1 MKRIIYY
8 LIFAISIFTQ
18 SDSFAMHLIGGQM
31 TYQSVPNNPNQYLIT
46 YKMYRDCSGISFCNC
61 APGPLSSS
69 CTVSLSITG
78 AQTPCSGVSYGSV
91 TLPIVTAGSGY
102 DIIQLCNTSKTICSN
117 CGTRTPGS
125 FTPGIEVY
133 LFQGIVNLSALPSS
147 CCLVNIGFSDC
158 CRNNANTILA
168 NPTSLNYYVGIT
180 INRCLTNPNNS
191 ANFNNEPEFVVRQG
205 YDQIID
211 LSATDPDGD
220 SLSYHFSPSKTGPT
234 SAAPYLA
241 PYSPNLPFPY
251 LGIPGQSPPLL
262 PPFGIQLN
270 SVTGQLRFRSI
281 NNWVSNLAIEVKEWR
296 RINGVMTYIGSVIR
310 DHQFY
315 CVTTNA
321 NNSPNIKTFNSAG
334 TIYDPNYQIT
344 DNTCPGANI
353 CRTFVATDLDPTDTT
368 DLTISSNA
376 YSLSNFSFTR
386 LYDSATRAINGPLFD
401 SVRICWTPSTTH
413 SSNNP
418 YIFTLTATDRK
429 CSIKGKSTLSYS
441 IYVGSVPQAK
451 INKKVTGLLSR
462 KFTYSKTNSTP
473 NNPNSTVWQIESIPG
488 SNNYTNIIG
497 DSIEYNFPQI
507 GFYRIRLGLNSSCNT
522 SWILDSLAIGGFNIM
537 SVNEKG
543 INCRG
548 ISTGFI
554 KLAALGG
561 TAPYQFKLNNG
572 TYTAVDSFSNLAA
585 GNYWAYARDAN
596 NLRDSILI
604 TLYQPANA
612 IALSIIEKKIVT
624 CSGDSNAS
632 IILGANFATGFKRF
646 KMGNGNFQD
655 SARFTNFKSG
665 TYLFTVIDS
674 LGCTNSSSIP
684 FIEPLPITVSNSLGN
699 RIACKGDSSGSIQFV
714 ASGGIS
720 PYTFKFD
727 TASVFSNNNLFNGL
741 FPGTR
746 FYQVKDN
753 NSCVRNFSITH
764 TEPAIKLT
772 ASINAIQPI
781 CANTK
786 GIVQI
791 NGNGGNTPYSYGVF
805 NTTSGSN
812 STIGN
817 LNAGTYTFY
826 IKDSNNCQ
834 INFQNIT
841 INSAPTSGVNL
852 SFTKKNA
859 FCFGSASGEIT
870 LSGNG
875 GKRPYQFKIDS
886 LSYTT
891 DSIFQNVY
899 AGLHQLYVRDS
910 SGCVASDTTHISQ
923 NASMTLSVSSFNN
936 VTCKGDSN
944 GFIFLLAG
952 GGKAPYSYRID
963 SGNFQSSP
971 SFSGLKAGI
980 HYLQVKDSNA
990 CIKTINYTI
999 QEPNLALSA
1008 NLLIN
1013 QPNCNLSK
1021 GQAVFTPLGGTPP
1034 YTYGIVNG
1042 NSSFNSTINNLNPG
1056 TYSFY
1061 IKDDNNCQVQFP
1073 NRTVLNAPPNVS
1085 FSLVK
1090 KDAYCY
1096 GSNTGEIKVSGSG
1109 GKSPYTYRVNSGV
1122 YQSDSIIRNLYA
1134 GKYRVTIKDSVG
1146 CLYFDSIQ
1154 INQNQAIQITVSGST
1169 RIACKGDSSA
1179 SINVSASNGAGN
1191 YLFSLDNSTYQSNQ
1205 VFSNLK
1211 AGLKVISVK
1220 DSDNCSHAIN
1230 YTISEPL
1237 IKLSVTASVNQ
1248 TICDYQKSSI
1258 TLNTSGGNLPYS
1270 FTVNNSTPTSNP
1282 QFTNLDQG
1290 TYSFVVTDSNGCSI
1304 NLERNIN
1311 APLSSLKT
1319 KINSKHIN
1327 CFGMQNGELTVSA
1340 SGAPKP
1346 YVFKINNGNFSLDST
1361 FKNLAAGTYT
1371 ITTRDG
1377 LGCIVEE
1384 SKTINQEAKITST
1397 ITATG
1402 NSCLG
1407 AKNGTASIF
1416 LRGGKSPFSITWLS
1430 NPTQTGSIA
1439 NNLESGLLR
1448 VLIQDSVLCTV
1459 YDSVF
1464 IPYKPIYQDEKICA
1478 VTCDTASFKYR
1489 LTWNKTPNKGI
1500 ASYLIYRESAL
1511 IGTVPFSDIPEFLD
1525 ANYPL
1530 PTNGIAPSYYIK
1542 VLDSCGNS
1550 SKLSEETKPILMSAS
1565 VGGGN
1570 INLSWTPYMGSSAVS
1585 SYQVYRK
1592 LGTGSAMVV
1601 YQTSVGN
1608 LNYTDTFS
1616 GTQNRS
1622 YIVEAL
1628 FSLPC
1633 SGAVRI
1639 LSNPLHVFP
1648 SSLNESSLLN
1658 NEYVLFP
1665 NPASSNISIIN
1676 KRGLNQVKSIQVT
1689 DVSGKIIDNFE
1700 YEKAQSEIKLDIQQ
1714 YANGSYFVILIL
1726 DNGMKV
1732 NLPLQKRL

>member
-1 MKRIIYY
+1 MKQIIYC
-8 LIFAISIFTQ
+8 LIFAFAFFTH
-18 SDSFAMHLIGGQM
+18 SNSFAAHLIGGEM
-31 TYQSVPNNPNQYLIT
+31 TYRAIPNNPNQYQIN
-46 YKMYRDCSGISFCNC
+46 YKMYRDCSGIAFCNC
-61 APGPLSSS
+61 GPGPLSGS
-69 CTVSLSITG
+69 CSVSVSITG
-78 AQTPCSGVSYGSV
+78 AQGICTGASFGST
-91 TLPIVTAGSGY
+91 TLSIVTAGSGY
-102 DIIQLCNTSKTICSN
+102 DIVQLCNTSKTICSN

-125 FTPGIEVY
+125 FTPGVEIY
-133 LFQGIVNLSALPSS
+133 TFTGIVNLGGIPPS

-168 NPTSLNYYVGIT
+168 NPTGTNYYVGVS
-180 INRCLTNPNNS
+180 INRCITGPNTSPIFNS
-191 ANFNNEPEFVVRQG
+191 EPEFVVRQG
-205 YDQIID
+205 NNQIID
-211 LSATDPDGD
+211 LSATDADGD
-220 SLSYHFSPSKTGPT
+220 SLSYNLSAAKTGPLT
-234 SAAPYLA
+234 TATYLA
-241 PYSPNLPFPY
+241 PFSQFFPFPY
-251 LGIPGQSPPLL
+251 SGYPLTPPNILPPLGIN
-262 PPFGIQLN
+262 LN
-270 SVTGQLRFRSI
+270 PVTGQLQFI
-281 NNWVSNLAIEVKEWR
+281 AVNTWVSNLAIEVKEWR
-296 RINGVMTYIGSVIR
+296 RINGVMTYLGSVIR

-315 CVTTNA
+315 CVASNA
-321 NNSPNIKTFNSAG
+321 NNSPNIKTFNSSG
-334 TIYDPNYQIT
+334 TIYDPNNQIT
-344 DNTCPGANI
+344 DNICPGVNI
-353 CRTFVATDLDPTDTT
+353 CRKFVATDLDAFDTT

-386 LYDSATRAINGPLFD
+386 LYDSTTRSVNGPQFD
-401 SVRICWTPSTTH
+401 SIRICWTPSTTH

-441 IYVGSVPQAK
+441 IYVGNIPNAK

-462 KFTYSKTNSTP
+462 KFTYSKTNSIP
-473 NNPNSTVWQIESIPG
+473 NNKSATIWEIETVPG
-488 SNNYTNIIG
+488 SNTYTSINA
-497 DSIEYNFPQI
+497 DSLVYNFPQI
-507 GFYRIRLGLNSSCNT
+507 GFYKIKLGLSSSCNT
-522 SWILDSLAIGGFNIM
+522 NWILDSLPIGGFNIM
-537 SVNEKG
+537 PVSEKG
-543 INCRG
+543 IKCRG

-554 KLAALGG
+554 KLAGVGG
-561 TAPYQFKLNNG
+561 TSPYQYKLNNG
-572 TYTAVDSFSNLAA
+572 TYSSLDSFTNLSA
-585 GNYWAYARDAN
+585 GNYWAYARDVN

-612 IALSIIEKKIVT
+612 ITLSTIEKKIVT

-646 KMGNGNFQD
+646 KMGIGNFQD

-665 TYLFTVIDS
+665 TYTFTVMDS
-674 LGCTNSSSIP
+674 LGCTNSSSIQ
-684 FIEPLPITVSNSLGN
+684 FSEPLPITVSNSFGN

-720 PYTFKFD
+720 PYTYKFD
-727 TASVFSNNNLFNGL
+727 TASEFSSNNSFSGL
-741 FPGTR
+741 NPGTR
-746 FYQVKDN
+746 LYQIKDN
-753 NSCVRNFSITH
+753 NSCIRNFSITH
-764 TEPAIKLT
+764 TEPNIKLT

-791 NGNGGNTPYSYGVF
+791 SANGGNIPYTYGIF

-817 LNAGTYTFY
+817 INPGTYTFY

-834 INFQNIT
+834 INFPNIT
-841 INSAPTSGVNL
+841 INSAPLTGINL

-859 FCFGSASGEIT
+859 FCFGSATGEII

-875 GKRPYQFKIDS
+875 GKRPYLFKIDS
-886 LSYTT
+886 LSYTS
-891 DSIFQNVY
+891 DSVFRNVF
-899 AGLHQLYVRDS
+899 AGLHQLYVIDS
-910 SGCVASDTTHISQ
+910 NSCVASDTTRITQ
-923 NASMTLSVSSFNN
+923 NPGMSLSASTLTNI
-936 VTCKGDSN
+936 TCKGDSN
-944 GFIFLLAG
+944 ASIFMLASG
-952 GGKAPYSYRID
+952 GTLPYSYRID
-963 SGNFQSSP
+963 SGNYQSSAN
-971 SFSGLKAGI
+971 FTGLKAGNHI
-980 HYLQVKDSNA
+980 LQVKDSNA
-990 CIKTINYTI
+990 CVKSISYTI
-999 QEPNLALSA
+999 SEPNVALSSTIS
-1008 NLLIN
+1008 IN
-1013 QPNCNLSK
+1013 QPNCNLPK
-1021 GQAVFTPLGGTPP
+1021 GQAVFNAIGGVPP
-1034 YTYGIVNG
+1034 YIYGIVNG
-1042 NSSFNSTINNLNPG
+1042 VSSNSSTINNLNPG

-1061 IKDDNNCQVQFP
+1061 VKDDNNCQVILA
-1073 NRTVLNAPPNVS
+1073 NKTVLPLPSALS
-1085 FSLVK
+1085 FSLSK
-1090 KDAYCY
+1090 KDAYCF
-1096 GSNTGEIKVSGSG
+1096 GSNNGEIKVSGSG
-1109 GKSPYTYRVNSGV
+1109 GKAPYTYRVNTGV
-1122 YQSDSIIRNLYA
+1122 YQSDSVLKNLNA
-1134 GKYRVTIKDSVG
+1134 GRYRVTMKDSVG

-1179 SINVSASNGAGN
+1179 SIQVSASDGAGG
-1191 YLFSLDNSTYQSNQ
+1191 YLFSFNNSPYQTIQIFN
-1205 VFSNLK
+1205 NLK
-1211 AGLKVISVK
+1211 AGVQIISVK
-1220 DSDNCSHAIN
+1220 DVENCTNSIN

-1237 IKLSVTASVNQ
+1237 VKLSTTANVNQ

-1270 FTVNNSTPTSNP
+1270 YKVNNSNPTTNP

-1304 NLERNIN
+1304 NLERTIN
-1311 APLSSLKT
+1311 APLSSLRT
-1319 KINSKHIN
+1319 KINSKNVN
-1327 CFGMQNGELTVSA
+1327 CFGMQNGELNVSA

-1346 YVFKINNGNFSLDST
+1346 YVFKINNGNYSLDST

-1377 LGCIVEE
+1377 LGCINEE

-1416 LRGGKSPFSITWLS
+1416 IRGGKSPFNITWLS
-1430 NPTQTGSIA
+1430 NPTQSGSIA

-1448 VLIQDSVLCTV
+1448 VLIQDSVLCTT
-1459 YDSVF
+1459 YDSVV
-1464 IPYKPIYQDEKICA
+1464 IPFKPIYQDENICA

-1500 ASYLIYRESAL
+1500 ASYQIYRGSAL
-1511 IGTVPFSDIPEFLD
+1511 IGNVPFSDNPVFLD

-1530 PTNGIAPSYYIK
+1530 PTNGIAPSYYLK
-1542 VLDSCGNS
+1542 AVDSCGNS
-1550 SKLSEETKPILMSAS
+1550 SGLSDETKPILMSAS

-1570 INLSWTPYMGSSAVS
+1570 INLSWTPYMGSSVVS

-1592 LGTGSAMVV
+1592 MGTGSALVV
-1601 YQTSVGN
+1601 YQTSAGS

-1616 GTQNRS
+1616 GAQNRS
-1622 YIVEAL
+1622 YIVEAI
-1628 FSLPC
+1628 FTLPC
-1633 SGAVRI
+1633 SGGIRV

-1665 NPASSNISIIN
+1665 NPATSNISIIN
-1676 KRGLNQVKSIQVT
+1676 KRGLNQIKSIQVT
-1689 DVSGKIIDNFE
+1689 DVSGKIIENFE
-1700 YEKAQSEIKLDIQQ
+1700 YDKAQSDIKLDIQH